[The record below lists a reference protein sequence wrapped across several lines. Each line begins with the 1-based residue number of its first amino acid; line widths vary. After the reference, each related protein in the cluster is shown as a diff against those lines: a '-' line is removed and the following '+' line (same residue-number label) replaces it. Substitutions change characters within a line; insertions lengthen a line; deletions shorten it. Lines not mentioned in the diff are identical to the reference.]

1 MLSEEGALLQGLT
14 RAASIDR
21 LQVLRNKIRFDE
33 PLSNHTTLGVGGEA
47 RYYCTPEST
56 EELADLIG
64 VCHRC
69 NQPYRLLGAGSNT
82 LFADRGY
89 PGMVI
94 CTEKLHGA
102 SFGKRSVRVSAG
114 ESLARLLDAANHNGV
129 RSLDFLAG
137 IPGSLGGAITMNA
150 GIRQQSISAIV
161 MEVAAIDPAGNVR
174 ILQQRDCEF
183 AYRQS
188 LFRTQRMPV
197 LWARLRL
204 DLDGESYDR
213 EAIRAQRLAHQ
224 PVFARSAGC
233 VFKNPPGG
241 SAGRLIDEAGLK
253 GTRVGMAKVSE
264 KHANFILNLGGATSA
279 EIRKLIDIVRQKVY
293 KSFRILLEPEIE
305 VIDG

>member
-1 MLSEEGALLQGLT
+1 MLPEKGALLQGLT

-33 PLSNHTTLGVGGEA
+33 PLSNHTTLGVGGKA
-47 RYYCTPEST
+47 RYYCTPQST

-64 VCHRC
+64 FCHRC

-94 CTEKLHGA
+94 CTERLRGS
-102 SFGKRSVRVSAG
+102 SFVEESVRVYAG
-114 ESLARLLDAANHNGV
+114 KSLVRLLDTANHNGV
-129 RSLDFLAG
+129 RSLNFLAG

-150 GIRQQSISAIV
+150 GIPQQSISAIV
-161 MEVAAIDPAGNVR
+161 MEVAAMDPAGNVR
-174 ILQQRDCEF
+174 ILQQSDCEF

-188 LFRTQRMPV
+188 VFRTQHMPV

-204 DLDGESYDR
+204 DGESYDR
-213 EAIRAQRLAHQ
+213 EVMRAQRLAHQ

-241 SAGRLIDEAGLK
+241 SAGRLIDEARLK
-253 GTRVGMAKVSE
+253 GIRIGMAKVSE

-279 EIRKLIDIVRQKVY
+279 EIRTLIDIVRQKVY

>member
-1 MLSEEGALLQGLT
+1 MFPEKGALLHSLT
-14 RAASIDR
+14 RATSIDR
-21 LQVLRNKIRFDE
+21 FHVLSDGVQFGE
-33 PLSNHTTLGVGGEA
+33 PLSHHTTFGVGGKA
-47 RYYCTPEST
+47 RYFCTPEST
-56 EELADLIG
+56 ENLVDLISF
-64 VCHRC
+64 CRRR

-82 LFADRGY
+82 LFADGGY

-94 CTEKLHGA
+94 STKKLRGF
-102 SFGKRSVRVSAG
+102 SFEAESVRVCAG
-114 ESLARLLDAANHNGV
+114 ESLVLLVDSANRNGV
-129 RSLDFLAG
+129 RSLNFLAG
-137 IPGSLGGAITMNA
+137 IPGTLGGAVTMNA
-150 GIRQQSISAIV
+150 GIRQQSIEAV
-161 MEVAAIDPAGNVR
+161 VAEVATLDPSGKVQ
-174 ILQQRDCEF
+174 ILQQKDCQF

-188 LFRTQRMPV
+188 IFRVQGLPV

-204 DLDGESYDR
+204 DGQPYDR
-213 EAIRAQRLAHQ
+213 NAMRAQRLAHQ

-233 VFKNPPGG
+233 VFKNPPGD

-253 GTRVGMAKVSE
+253 GKWVGMAMVSE

>member
-1 MLSEEGALLQGLT
+1 
-14 RAASIDR
+14 
-21 LQVLRNKIRFDE
+21 
-33 PLSNHTTLGVGGEA
+33 
-47 RYYCTPEST
+47 
-56 EELADLIG
+56 
-64 VCHRC
+64 
-69 NQPYRLLGAGSNT
+69 
-82 LFADRGY
+82 
-89 PGMVI
+89 
-94 CTEKLHGA
+94 
-102 SFGKRSVRVSAG
+102 
-114 ESLARLLDAANHNGV
+114 
-129 RSLDFLAG
+129 
-137 IPGSLGGAITMNA
+137 
-150 GIRQQSISAIV
+150 

-188 LFRTQRMPV
+188 VFRTQHMPV

-204 DLDGESYDR
+204 DGESYDR
-213 EAIRAQRLAHQ
+213 EAMSAQKLAHQ

-253 GTRVGMAKVSE
+253 GTRIGMAKVSE

>member
-1 MLSEEGALLQGLT
+1 MLPEEGALLQGLT
-14 RAASIDR
+14 RTASIDR

-64 VCHRC
+64 FCHRC
-69 NQPYRLLGAGSNT
+69 DQPYRMLGAGSNI

-94 CTEKLHGA
+94 CTERLRGS
-102 SFGKRSVRVSAG
+102 SFVEESARVYAG
-114 ESLARLLDAANHNGV
+114 ESLARLLDTANHNGV
-129 RSLDFLAG
+129 RSLNFLAG

-150 GIRQQSISAIV
+150 GIRQQSISALV
-161 MEVAAIDPAGNVR
+161 MEVAAIDPVGNVR

-188 LFRTQRMPV
+188 IFRTQHMPV

-204 DLDGESYDR
+204 DGESYDP
-213 EAIRAQRLAHQ
+213 EVMRAQRLAHQ

-241 SAGRLIDEAGLK
+241 SAGRLIDEAGLR

-279 EIRKLIDIVRQKVY
+279 EIRKIIDIVRQKVY